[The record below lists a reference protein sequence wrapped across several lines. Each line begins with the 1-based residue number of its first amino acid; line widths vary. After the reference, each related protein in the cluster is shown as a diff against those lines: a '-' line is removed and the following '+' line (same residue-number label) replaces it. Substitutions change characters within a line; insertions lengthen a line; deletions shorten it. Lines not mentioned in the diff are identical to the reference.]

1 MKPLTICYMGLT
13 KPGFSRN
20 GVQIQ
25 ALRAAGHTVHECF
38 DEAKGL
44 AKFVNL
50 SKKHAALKG
59 TYDVIMVGYP
69 SALVVPFARLIS
81 SKPVIFDAAWSLYE
95 GIVLARQR
103 HKRNFLGRW
112 FVWFLDRVGYQA
124 ADLVLLDTD
133 EQLSFYASLMKVGR
147 EKLRRLYTGCDEKAF
162 YADTSVPKRP
172 RFTAVFR
179 GKYNLEAGLPHV
191 LAAGRL
197 LQEDDIDLIV
207 YSPGY
212 NPKQQE
218 RTPNMTIVDQ
228 FFSLDELRM
237 RMLECHV
244 SIGQMDKNER
254 LHHTIPHKAFESL
267 LMEIPYVAAKA
278 RAMEEFL
285 IDGESCLMVEPG
297 DPGALRA
304 AIRRIRDEQ
313 GLEERLKKGGLQTYQ
328 EKASWKVIASELA
341 GYATELL
348 ERKRV

>member
-1 MKPLTICYMGLT
+1 MKTLSVCYMGLT

-25 ALRAAGHTVHECF
+25 ALRASGATVHECF
-38 DEAKGL
+38 DEASGL
-44 AKFVNL
+44 KKFFNL
-50 SKKHAALKG
+50 YKKHQSLEGK
-59 TYDVIMVGYP
+59 YDVIIVGYP
-69 SALVVPFARLIS
+69 SALIVPFARLIS
-81 SKPVIFDAAWSLYE
+81 RKPIIFDAAWSLYE

-103 HKRNFLGRW
+103 HKTNFLARW
-112 FVWFLDRVGYQA
+112 FVWSIDRIGYQF

-133 EQLSFYASLMKVGR
+133 EQLSFYASLMKVSKR
-147 EKLRRLYTGCDEKAF
+147 KLRRLYTGCDENAF
-162 YADTSVPKRP
+162 FADPSVSKRS

-191 LAAGRL
+191 LTAGRL
-197 LQEDDIDLIV
+197 LEKDDIDLII

-218 RTPNMTIVDQ
+218 RTPNISVVDE
-228 FFSLDELRM
+228 FFSLSELRT

-267 LMEIPYVAAKA
+267 LMKVPYIAARA

-285 IDGESCLMVEPG
+285 EDGKSCLMVEPG
-297 DPGALRA
+297 DPKALA
-304 AIRRIRDEQ
+304 DAIRRVRDEQ
-313 GLEERLKKGGLQTYQ
+313 GLGERLGEKGLTAYK
-328 EKASWKVIASELA
+328 EKASWKVIA
-341 GYATELL
+341 TELRAYADGL
-348 ERKRV
+348 LKGKRV